1 MSDNETNQPLPTDTS
16 RELYDDFIERYI
28 YTFSQSFVPVSQCA
42 SFVAQRKNRDLQQAI
57 TYLTRYSSY
66 KKLCK
71 RYQLHTRLDIVVQ
84 AISSVRETIA
94 NDMNDCDIIQ
104 IAEIAFLQ
112 AQKKYSPERGI
123 PFKNFLYHYYK
134 WLFVN
139 ELKKNLWHA
148 PIAEASSSHIINGLP
163 EERDL
168 ANAYYQSYDV
178 LEKNLGELSF
188 SHSEF
193 KSKDVLTANTI
204 DHNWI
209 DGTTCSW
216 VVADLDPME
225 RLILKKV
232 YVDEISIRKVAQEL
246 GYYPTMIKNIID
258 GAKEKIL
265 NNLESVGDNEED
277 K

>member
-1 MSDNETNQPLPTDTS
+1 MPDNENNLPTATDTN
-16 RELYDDFIERYI
+16 RELYDDFIERYV
-28 YTFSQSFVPVSQCA
+28 YTFSQTFVPVSQCA
-42 SFVAQRKNRDLQQAI
+42 SFIVQRKNRDLQQAI

-66 KKLCK
+66 KRLCK

-84 AISSVRETIA
+84 AVSSVRETIA
-94 NDMNDCDIIQ
+94 NDMDDCDIMQ
-104 IAEIAFLQ
+104 ITELAFLQ

-139 ELKKNLWHA
+139 ELKKNLWHT
-148 PIAEASSSHIINGLP
+148 PIADGSSSYIFNGKP
-163 EERDL
+163 EKEDDNIDYDAL
-168 ANAYYQSYDV
+168 ANNIDD
-178 LEKNLGELSF
+178 LSF

-193 KSKDVLTANTI
+193 KSTNVLTANTI

-209 DGTTCSW
+209 EGKTCSW
-216 VVADLDPME
+216 LMADLDPME

-232 YVDEISIRKVAQEL
+232 YIDEISIRKVAQEL

-258 GAKEKIL
+258 GIKEKIAT
-265 NNLESVGDNEED
+265 NLESEEPNETPE
-277 K
+277 